1 MLLKINNLVE
11 GSVSK
16 RPSKLIKTPYVA
28 DVLPLNQSS
37 EILAHTAALGC
48 CGLADVGA
56 TILMTSMPIPKS
68 KNNKQK

>member
-1 MLLKINNLVE
+1 MLLKISDLVE
-11 GSVSK
+11 GSVVK
-16 RPSKLIKTPYVA
+16 RPSKIIKTPYVA
-28 DVLPLNQSS
+28 DVISLNQSA

-56 TILMTSMPIPKS
+56 KILMAPMPIPKS